1 MFFKNPTLVAWPNEL
16 LTIVLPHNQSYT
28 KMENLNNQQTIDY
41 NLQPTVGSSYGMS
54 WEVMKKNFLE
64 LLLVI
69 VIYFA
74 VSIPVGIGRI
84 GTEAAGLG
92 AGGVLLGLF
101 SIAFGLFVVAP
112 VAYGMAYVFLK
123 VTRGEKFD
131 VADIFE
137 GFKDNY
143 LQIILANLLTFA
155 IVMAGII
162 LLIVPG
168 IIFACKLAFVPYLVM
183 DKKMEAIDAVKT
195 SWNMTRGHA
204 WTIFFIGLL
213 AIPIVIMGI
222 ILLVVGIIPAAIWL
236 EGASAA
242 IYHAVDKQLNNNA
255 EVEPVVATE

>member
-1 MFFKNPTLVAWPNEL
+1 
-16 LTIVLPHNQSYT
+16 
-28 KMENLNNQQTIDY
+28 
-41 NLQPTVGSSYGMS
+41 MS

-64 LLLVI
+64 LLLVL
-69 VIYFA
+69 VIYMA
-74 VSIPVGIGRI
+74 VSIPVGIGRV
-84 GTEAAGLG
+84 GAEAAGLG

-101 SIAFGLFVVAP
+101 SIAFGLFVLSP
-112 VAYGMAYVFLK
+112 VSFGMAYVFLK

-143 LQIILANLLTFA
+143 LQIILASLLTFA
-155 IVMAGII
+155 IVMAGLI
-162 LLIVPG
+162 LLIIPG
-168 IIFACKLAFVPYLVM
+168 IIFGCKLAFVPYLVM

-195 SWNMTRGHA
+195 SWDMTRGHT

-222 ILLVVGIIPAAIWL
+222 ILLVVGIIPAIIWV

-242 IYHAVDKQLNNNA
+242 IYHAVDQEYFKEA
-255 EVEPVVATE
+255 EKEAVVAE